1 MNFENIKKI
10 TELLQNKKDT
20 VSADLVQT
28 LEQATNLLSEA
39 YGIDNQD
46 GEAAAA
52 KGAENNIYEFAYNKI
67 NAEFDRLFNEIENNR
82 SSYMPYGLYKEVLK
96 YSSEEVSK
104 SAEVL
109 NGITTIESPQNAFYR
124 MVGLPSSEDLEVSYK
139 LPIINTSGE
148 LKNNVININ
157 NIYSFLDLRQAA
169 YSVGC
174 SNSISPYNI
183 YNQRSSET
191 ILKEGYRFSTDQY
204 DSVINMSDR
213 VGALITSNK
222 ENYSTN
228 FVGVMEE
235 ISKYKSDTIIL
246 KKEDDGINPTLF
258 DQIISDMIGMS
269 FEDGTEYI
277 SNNLFLFYGSFLT
290 FIYLTG
296 NSENNQDDAPSI
308 SDISFLLNDLVLKK
322 EVDET
327 VNNIENI
334 FFNYSSF
341 LFPMVQ
347 DGRIARC
354 INDPEKII
362 AEPFLPKSKR
372 VVNGKGLRSSLLE
385 TIIRIRSD
393 VNSGTKKYMF
403 EDFVISNNS
412 NIVTNEDLSASTLGY
427 IESLLIIRMLDSL
440 ALLAKNVRNSIHTI
454 SKSQRKNKI
463 SLYSSCGKRNSKP
476 TSASGLDKPGGA
488 GGGAGGGGEE
498 NSLNAMLLIED
509 SLMLVLGT
517 GEEQGV
523 VDLQVGTARNSSI
536 SNSALMPS
544 LLNVAQVPRN
554 YINNRISEIKKDR
567 KINTSTG
574 TKSHGEIET
583 AIGIVGGVGMVD
595 FIVIS
600 LSLLTIQE
608 ASLLSLL
615 NKKQRESMFNELTTL
630 SGFKKKVDETTV
642 YKSVEKLTEIA
653 HSYYNIFIDLLKNI

>member
-10 TELLQNKKDT
+10 TELLQNKKNT

-39 YGIDNQD
+39 YGIYNQD
-46 GEAAAA
+46 EEAVSA

-96 YSSEEVSK
+96 YSSEEASK
-104 SAEVL
+104 STEVL
-109 NGITTIESPQNAFYR
+109 NETTTIESPQNAFYR

-139 LPIINTSGE
+139 LPIINTNGE

-191 ILKEGYRFSTDQY
+191 ILKQDYLFSDDQY
-204 DSVINMSDR
+204 DNVISMSDKI
-213 VGALITSNK
+213 GALIASKK
-222 ENYSTN
+222 ENYSNN
-228 FVGVMEE
+228 FSVVQKE
-235 ISKYKSDTIIL
+235 IEKHKADTIIL
-246 KKEDDGINPTLF
+246 KAEEDGINPTLF

-296 NSENNQDDAPSI
+296 NSENNQNDAPNI

-393 VNSGTKKYMF
+393 VNSGTKKYMV

-412 NIVTNEDLSASTLGY
+412 NIVTNDDLSGSTLGY

-463 SLYSSCGKRNSKP
+463 SLYSSCRKNAKP
-476 TSASGLDKPGGA
+476 TTPSGMDTAGGA

-498 NSLNAMLLIED
+498 KSLNAMLLIED

-574 TKSHGEIET
+574 TKSHSEIET

-600 LSLLTIQE
+600 LSLLTIDE

-630 SGFKKKVDETTV
+630 SGFKKIVDETTT
-642 YKSVEKLTEIA
+642 YKSVEKLTEIV
-653 HSYYNIFIDLLKNI
+653 HSYYNIFIDLLKNIW